1 MASVPGE
8 NRCAKAEAFC
18 ETWDK
23 GCTAF
28 VAKQWECCTELG
40 TEFLPNRH
48 GTQRCFDNLG
58 QRVSLKT
65 MAFFICVVNHRKD
78 VNEMV
83 VKRTQEAS
91 V

>member
-48 GTQRCFDNLG
+48 GTQRCFDNL
-58 QRVSLKT
+58 
-65 MAFFICVVNHRKD
+65 
-78 VNEMV
+78 
-83 VKRTQEAS
+83 RTKS
-91 V
+91 VPENNGIFHMCR